1 VCIGQSVGRNAVNN
15 RRDVKTVQLLLN
27 MNLGK
32 LVPLSPLTV
41 DGGIGGAT
49 ITAIEQFQR
58 RVMSRNNPDG
68 RVDRGG
74 QTLERLADG
83 IPVDFTPEK
92 LSGIMIDASPARIN
106 LFYAALDWRMTE
118 SGIDTSLR
126 QAHFL
131 AQLAHESAQLV
142 FTEEVASGAAYE
154 GRVDLGNT
162 QPGDGVRFKGR
173 GLIQL
178 TGRKNYTA
186 YGASR
191 GADYTTDA
199 GAKTIAADPWLAVD
213 VSCWFWIEHGLN
225 YTADID
231 DVLGVTRVING
242 GFNGLAD
249 RKDKLAR
256 AKFFLR
262 CD

>member
-1 VCIGQSVGRNAVNN
+1 
-15 RRDVKTVQLLLN
+15 

-32 LVPLSPLTV
+32 LVPLSPLSV
-41 DGGIGGAT
+41 DGRIGGAT
-49 ITAIEQFQR
+49 ITAIDEFQR
-58 RVMSRNNPDG
+58 RVMSQNQPDG
-68 RVDRGG
+68 RVDGNGR
-74 QTLERLADG
+74 TLEKLAEG
-83 IPVDFTPEK
+83 IPLDFTPEK

-106 LFYAALDWRMTE
+106 LFYAALDWKMME
-118 SGIDTSLR
+118 SGIDTPLR

-186 YGASR
+186 YGSAR
-191 GADYTTDA
+191 GANYTTDA
-199 GAKTIAADPWLAVD
+199 VARTIASDPWLAVD

-225 YTADID
+225 YAADLD
-231 DVLGVTRVING
+231 DVMSVTRTING
-242 GFNGLAD
+242 GYNGLAD
-249 RKDKLAR
+249 RKEKLAR

-262 CD
+262 CT